1 MHYFNTKSETEE
13 VVLSF
18 DFTDHLAA
26 GDTIAAIRSVDRQVW
41 NGNDPYV
48 QGLVGVV
55 AIAAGALAVT
65 VQAQAGVNGNDYL
78 ITVKATSTNG
88 EKLELAGLLP
98 VRRAT

>member
-13 VVLSF
+13 VILSF
-18 DFTDHLAA
+18 DFSDQLAE
-26 GDTIAAIRSVDRQVW
+26 GDTVATIRSVDRQVW

-48 QGLVGVV
+48 QGLVGDV
-55 AIAAGALAVT
+55 AIAVDGLSVAVRG
-65 VQAQAGVNGNDYL
+65 QAGVNGNDYL
-78 ITVKATSTNG
+78 ITVKATSGGG